1 MDCSTPGSS
10 VPGSLQARTL
20 ERVAM
25 PSSRLRWGALAK
37 RFKSI
42 EGGHIG
48 PSLADQWLRLGAS
61 AAGGVGLIPGWGTKI
76 PHAMLY
82 DQKQGHMN
90 AQRHSAGLHADRVW
104 DERDVAASRGTWRK
118 TTSTRETGGRGLPQ
132 SLQEEPVLPT
142 P

>member
-1 MDCSTPGSS
+1 
-10 VPGSLQARTL
+10 
-20 ERVAM
+20 M

-48 PSLADQWLRLGAS
+48 PSLADQRLRLGAS

-104 DERDVAASRGTWRK
+104 DGRDVAASRGTWRK
-118 TTSTRETGGRGLPQ
+118 TTSTRETGGWGLPQ
-132 SLQEEPVLPT
+132 SLQEDPVLPT